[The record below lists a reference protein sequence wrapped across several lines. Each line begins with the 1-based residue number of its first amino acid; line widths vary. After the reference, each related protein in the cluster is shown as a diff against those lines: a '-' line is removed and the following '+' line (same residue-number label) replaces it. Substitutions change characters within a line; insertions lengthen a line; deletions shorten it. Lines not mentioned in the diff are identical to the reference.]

1 LDWNSKSIAACATL
15 LATAL
20 AISTTF
26 GADAP
31 IVRANS
37 EQLEGQW
44 ADNQSSVAAFFG
56 IPFAAPPVGELRW
69 RSPRPHKP
77 RQGRQLAT
85 QFAPACMQGS
95 HIVDWYARVAAAF
108 GADRDEVGKPDG
120 VSEDC
125 LYLNVWTPKFS
136 ESDATEK
143 LPVMVWFH
151 GGSNKGG
158 WSYEPN
164 YIGARLAARGVVVVT
179 TAYRLGALGFFS
191 HPSLATSQPGEPV
204 ANFAFLDQIAALE
217 WVRAH
222 VAAFGGDSGNVTCF
236 GESSGAGDLG
246 NMFVTSIDLCRRII
260 AQSPGGSYEKRRTLA
275 DAQQD
280 GLEIADRLGIARD
293 DKAAHR
299 LRAVSAD
306 DLLQAAE
313 AALPGHYYDVVIDA
327 RTLIEAP
334 LQSLNREQRSRID
347 FLIGTNRDEWY
358 MYMAED
364 TDDADIDRWLK
375 ENAPEN
381 TTALDR
387 LRTARDMRCPARRVA
402 ARINATGGR
411 ARIYY
416 FTRQRA
422 GPGGEKLGA
431 YHGTEI
437 PYVFGTH
444 DDWLP
449 VEPVD
454 EQLTDAVMDYWVQ
467 FARSGDPNVR
477 GRPDWPVYTAEEPA
491 VLELGEKIRVI
502 APVDAALCLWLGP
515 D

>member
-1 LDWNSKSIAACATL
+1 V
-15 LATAL
+15 
-20 AISTTF
+20 

-31 IVRANS
+31 LVRAND
-37 EQLEGQW
+37 EDLEGKW
-44 ADNQSSVAAFFG
+44 SDSQSSVAAFLG

-69 RSPRPHKP
+69 RSPLPHKP
-77 RQGRQLAT
+77 RNGRQFAT
-85 QFAPACMQGS
+85 QFAPACFQTAY
-95 HIVDWYARVAAAF
+95 IVDWYARVAAEF
-108 GADRDEVGKPDG
+108 GAGRDEVGKPNG

-136 ESDATEK
+136 ESGVTEK

-151 GGSNKGG
+151 GGSNKAG

-179 TAYRLGALGFFS
+179 TAYRLGPLGFFS

-222 VAAFGGDSGNVTCF
+222 IGAFGGDSGNVTCF

-246 NMFVTSIDLCRRII
+246 NMFVTSIDLCKRII
-260 AQSPGGSYEKRRTLA
+260 AQSPGGSYAKRRTLA

-280 GLEIADRLGIARD
+280 GLALADRLGITND
-293 DKAAHR
+293 DKAAQR

-306 DLLQAAE
+306 DLLRAAE
-313 AALPGHYYDVVIDA
+313 AALPGHYYDVVTDG
-327 RTLIEAP
+327 RTLSEAP
-334 LQSLNREQRSRID
+334 LESLNREQRAGID

-358 MYMAED
+358 MYTAAD
-364 TDDADIDRWLK
+364 TDDEDIDRWLL

-381 TTALDR
+381 ATALRAQIANEADRRRALDR
-387 LRTARDMRCPARRVA
+387 LRTARSMRCPARRVA
-402 ARINATGGR
+402 ARINATGGH
-411 ARIYY
+411 AWIYY

-449 VEPVD
+449 VEAVD
-454 EQLTDAVMDYWVQ
+454 QRLTDAVMDYWVQ
-467 FARSGDPNVR
+467 FARSGDPNVS
-477 GRPDWPVYTAEEPA
+477 GLPNWPVYTAEEPA
-491 VLELGEKIRVI
+491 VLELGKEIRVI
-502 APVDAALCLWLGP
+502 APIDAALCLWLGP
-515 D
+515 E